1 MSKTKVKKK
10 HSTGILLMWCLV
22 MFILGAFAMCG
33 VFYLLSEHTDVEWR
47 SYIENTLIPNAI
59 AIVAAI
65 ATALLTLKPIITS
78 IANTVNAV
86 IGSFKQATDDVNAT
100 VTSSAKSEAEVYESR
115 REFNE
120 IRAEIAEIKECARL
134 LPEALAIIN
143 ETRSELKTN
152 TEISKLGFGS
162 MSELT
167 KNGAARKI
175 TDGKVK
181 VSEGKVTKDEGNEE
195 AAC

>member
-10 HSTGILLMWCLV
+10 HSTGTVVLWCIV

-33 VFYLLSEHTDVEWR
+33 AFYALSEHTDVDWR
-47 SYIENTLIPNAI
+47 GYIENTLIPNAI

-86 IGSFKQATDDVNAT
+86 IGSFKQATADVNAT

-115 REFNE
+115 REFGE
-120 IRAEIAEIKECARL
+120 IKAEIAEIRECAKL
-134 LPEALAIIN
+134 LPEALEIIKG
-143 ETRSELKTN
+143 TRSELKEN

-167 KNGAARKI
+167 KNGAARRI
-175 TDGKVK
+175 TDGKVN
-181 VSEGKVTKDEGNEE
+181 VTEGKVNLDENEK
-195 AAC
+195 A